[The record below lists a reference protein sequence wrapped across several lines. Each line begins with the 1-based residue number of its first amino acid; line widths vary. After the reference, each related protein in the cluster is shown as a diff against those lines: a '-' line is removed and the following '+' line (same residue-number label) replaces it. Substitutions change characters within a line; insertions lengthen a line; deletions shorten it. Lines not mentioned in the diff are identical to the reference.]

1 MEEPY
6 RMYIWLGYTGL
17 ALAVFLL
24 TWFILFN
31 IGSGDRVYEEYFVD
45 DVGMVM
51 SSVLSSN
58 GDLVVDYNI
67 SEKNGDFDLVFMD
80 NCEIRI
86 SKKGTTVPYLSY
98 LCPDI
103 IAISHQEDIVN
114 LDHIRFRILSG
125 SLIVEEVG

>member
-1 MEEPY
+1 M
-6 RMYIWLGYTGL
+6 
-17 ALAVFLL
+17 
-24 TWFILFN
+24 
-31 IGSGDRVYEEYFVD
+31 
-45 DVGMVM
+45 
-51 SSVLSSN
+51 
-58 GDLVVDYNI
+58 DYNI

-98 LCPDI
+98 LCPDNK
-103 IAISHQEDIVN
+103 AISQQEEIVN